1 MYKDTVFPLYNHC
14 STVILQIH
22 VIIVQWQNDRYVI
35 ENHIQK
41 KAIRHGQPIFIV
53 NLKSN
58 TMKNTVQIY
67 ELYVM

>member
-1 MYKDTVFPLYNHC
+1 MNLFRYTN
-14 STVILQIH
+14 
-22 VIIVQWQNDRYVI
+22 IIKNTKRTGNSDKMIASRRKQHQPRKT
-35 ENHIQK
+35 K
-41 KAIRHGQPIFIV
+41 KGYPHGQPIFIV